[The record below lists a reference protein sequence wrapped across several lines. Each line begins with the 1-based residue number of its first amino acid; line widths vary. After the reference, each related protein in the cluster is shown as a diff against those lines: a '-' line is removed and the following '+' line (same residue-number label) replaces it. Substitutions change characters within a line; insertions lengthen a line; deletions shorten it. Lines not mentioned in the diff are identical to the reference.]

1 MSKGKVCLAYSGG
14 LDTSVIL
21 AWLVGQN
28 YEVICY
34 IADVG
39 QEESDWASVEKKAL
53 QIGATKL
60 IVDDL
65 KREFVEELCWKAIQC
80 NAVYESLYLLGTSL
94 ARPVIAR
101 GQMRAAA
108 REGCQFVSHG
118 CVRPTTSLLVSEV
131 NRWQTGKGN
140 DQVRFELT
148 FATINPEIR
157 CITPWRLPEFYKRF
171 EGRNDLLDYA
181 AKKGIPVS
189 STKAKPFSMDD
200 NFAHCSYEAG
210 VLEDPDVTPPEDMW
224 TKTVSPLKAPDKPL
238 DITIFFEK
246 GTPVKV
252 FTPQQTATD
261 SVELFGLLNRIG
273 GEYGVGRIDIVE
285 NRFIGLK
292 SRGCYDSP
300 AMTILRLAHISIE
313 GLVLDGR
320 VISLRN
326 AMSQQWSELIY
337 QGAYFSPERAFLQ
350 RELFKHW
357 EFRKTGDREL
367 TLMTASLDYSQQR
380 VNGQVRLRLYKGGV
394 YVLGRSS
401 DGKLYSEEDASMDS
415 LTTFDPL
422 DTTGFITIQAI
433 RLKKY
438 GMQMAEAGAKF

>member
-1 MSKGKVCLAYSGG
+1 MSNGKVCLAYSGG
-14 LDTSVIL
+14 
-21 AWLVGQN
+21 
-28 YEVICY
+28 
-34 IADVG
+34 
-39 QEESDWASVEKKAL
+39 
-53 QIGATKL
+53 L

-65 KREFVEELCWKAIQC
+65 KREFVEELCWKAVQC

-108 REGCQFVSHG
+108 REGCQF
-118 CVRPTTSLLVSEV
+118 
-131 NRWQTGKGN
+131 TGKGN

-171 EGRNDLLDYA
+171 EGRIDLLDYA
-181 AKKGIPVS
+181 AEKGIPVS

-224 TKTVSPLKAPDKPL
+224 TKTVSPLNAPDAPL
-238 DITIFFEK
+238 DITIHFEK

-252 FTPQQTATD
+252 VTPQQTATD

-273 GEYGVGRIDIVE
+273 GKHGVGRIDIVE

-326 AMSQQWSELIY
+326 TMSQQWSEFIY

-350 RELFKHW
+350 P
-357 EFRKTGDREL
+357 
-367 TLMTASLDYSQQR
+367 SLDYSQQR
-380 VNGQVRLRLYKGGV
+380 VNGQVRLRLYKGSA

-401 DGKLYSEEDASMDS
+401 DEKLYSEEDASMDS

-422 DTTGFITIQAI
+422 DTTGFITVQAI

-438 GMQMAEAGAKF
+438 GMQMAEAGVKF

>member
-1 MSKGKVCLAYSGG
+1 MSNGKVCLAYSGG

-21 AWLVGQN
+21 AWLVEQN

-65 KREFVEELCWKAIQC
+65 KREFVEELCWKAVQC

-118 CVRPTTSLLVSEV
+118 C
-131 NRWQTGKGN
+131 TGKGN

-171 EGRNDLLDYA
+171 EGRIDLLDYA
-181 AKKGIPVS
+181 AEKGIPVS

-224 TKTVSPLKAPDKPL
+224 TKTVSPLNAPDAPL
-238 DITIFFEK
+238 DITIHFEK

-252 FTPQQTATD
+252 VTPQQTATD

-273 GEYGVGRIDIVE
+273 GKHGVGRIDIVE

-326 AMSQQWSELIY
+326 AMSQQWSELMY

-350 RELFKHW
+350 P
-357 EFRKTGDREL
+357 
-367 TLMTASLDYSQQR
+367 SLDYSQQR
-380 VNGQVRLRLYKGGV
+380 VNGQVRLRLYKGSV

-401 DGKLYSEEDASMDS
+401 DENLYSEEDASMDS

-422 DTTGFITIQAI
+422 DTTGFITVQAI

-438 GMQMAEAGAKF
+438 GMQMAEAGVKF